1 MFAVLVQKGS
11 ARVSRQRQHSTAQ
24 ALRCTACM
32 MRCSGSSGGSGG
44 SGGSTVAAEAA
55 AATAAATA
63 AAAAACLRSPA
74 LSTRSCSS
82 VYPRLDSSTM
92 MALQARPARRAGEVG
107 CSGLQWNAGA
117 VQCHAVQC
125 CAGR

>member
-44 SGGSTVAAEAA
+44 GSTVAA